1 VAILAGVVGMLSR
14 FAGQVLNTTLGW
26 ATLLLFGKVPAKRQ
40 TLLLVIVFGSLIW
53 VALLAGVLVPD
64 VGALIIAAVP
74 LPDFIEESWVRL
86 VMLVG
91 AIILPL
97 LIGLAAVFVSEK
109 RGRSLAGNAVAV
121 LRGYPF
127 ALVLPLMLI
136 LLALVGTWRK
146 LRSLAHRWTDAHVPV
161 IVKPGGYDAV
171 LDDVI
176 AGLRGADLDVDA
188 ADAGILLSGPPKLLD
203 LVAGRGLG
211 DLVPDR
217 LMILHGR
224 DLEVLVYPS
233 DLAISGTKE
242 MVARARAALATRVS
256 DAPAYLTTSAE
267 AQGIE
272 DRLDE
277 IRHAASS
284 ALVETTL
291 DALHDI
297 DEKLAR
303 LTVSYEEWD
312 VLYRERLQVEHELL
326 VGGTPGSDR
335 AARASAHGR
344 ETHSGRDMVIGVVG
358 IGLIAL
364 DVALA
369 IADRINPPGVTVAD

>member
-1 VAILAGVVGMLSR
+1 MAILAGIAGILGR

-53 VALLAGVLVPD
+53 VALVVGVFVPD
-64 VGALIIAAVP
+64 IGAVLIAAVP
-74 LPDFIEESWVRL
+74 LPEFVEESWVRL
-86 VMLVG
+86 AMLVG
-91 AIILPL
+91 AAVLPL

-109 RGRSLAGNAVAV
+109 RGRSLVGNAAAV

-127 ALVLPLMLI
+127 ALVLPLMLV

-146 LRSLAHRWTDAHVPV
+146 LRSLAHRWTDAHVPL

-176 AGLRGADLDVDA
+176 AGLRAAHLDVDA
-188 ADAGILLSGPPKLLD
+188 ADAGPLLSGPPKLLD
-203 LVAGRGLG
+203 LIAGQGLG

-217 LMILHGR
+217 LMILRGR
-224 DLEVLVYPS
+224 DLEVLAYPS

-242 MVARARAALATRVS
+242 MVARARAALAVRVS
-256 DAPAYLTTSAE
+256 DAPAYLTASAE
-267 AQGIE
+267 AQRIE

-277 IRHAASS
+277 IRRDAAT
-284 ALVETTL
+284 APVGTTL
-291 DALHDI
+291 DALHEI
-297 DEKLAR
+297 DDKLAR

-326 VGGTPGSDR
+326 VGGTPGSDDSGVSRGEGR
-335 AARASAHGR
+335 APYS
-344 ETHSGRDMVIGVVG
+344 TRDLVIGVAG
-358 IGLIAL
+358 LGLIAL
-364 DVALA
+364 DIALLVWG
-369 IADRINPPGVTVAD
+369 RLRRSNQ

>member
-1 VAILAGVVGMLSR
+1 MAILAGLAGILGR

-26 ATLLLFGKVPAKRQ
+26 ATLLLFGKVAAKRQ

-53 VALLAGVLVPD
+53 VALVVGVFVPD
-64 VGALIIAAVP
+64 VGAILIAAVP
-74 LPDFIEESWVRL
+74 LPDFVQESWVR
-86 VMLVG
+86 VAMLVG
-91 AIILPL
+91 AIVLPL
-97 LIGLAAVFVSEK
+97 LIGLAAVSVSEK

-127 ALVLPLMLI
+127 ALVLPLMLV

-146 LRSLAHRWTDAHVPV
+146 VRSLAHRWTDAHIPV

-171 LDDVI
+171 LDDVV

-188 ADAGILLSGPPKLLD
+188 TDAGVLLSGPPKLLD
-203 LVAGRGLG
+203 LIAGQGLG

-217 LMILHGR
+217 LMVLRGR
-224 DLEVLVYPS
+224 ELEVLVYPS
-233 DLAISGTKE
+233 DLAISGTKD
-242 MVARARAALATRVS
+242 MVARARAALAVRVS
-256 DAPAYLTTSAE
+256 DAPAYLTTSAD
-267 AQGIE
+267 AQKIE

-277 IRHAASS
+277 IRQNAGTAP
-284 ALVETTL
+284 VGTTL
-291 DALHDI
+291 DALHEV

-326 VGGTPGSDR
+326 VGGTPGSDDESRLTEEGR
-335 AARASAHGR
+335 AGNS
-344 ETHSGRDMVIGVVG
+344 TRDLVIGALG
-358 IGLIAL
+358 IGLVAL
-364 DVALA
+364 DVGVA
-369 IADRINPPGVTVAD
+369 IADRFKRSD

>member
-1 VAILAGVVGMLSR
+1 MAILAGIAGILGR

-53 VALLAGVLVPD
+53 VALVAGVFVPD
-64 VGALIIAAVP
+64 VGAILIAAVP
-74 LPDFIEESWVRL
+74 LPDFVEESWVRL
-86 VMLVG
+86 VMLIG
-91 AIILPL
+91 AIVLPL

-109 RGRSLAGNAVAV
+109 RGRSLVGNAVAV

-127 ALVLPLMLI
+127 ALVLPLMLV

-146 LRSLAHRWTDAHVPV
+146 LRSLAHRWTDAHIPV
-161 IVKPGGYDAV
+161 IVKPGGYDEV

-176 AGLRGADLDVDA
+176 AGLRHADLDVDA
-188 ADAGILLSGPPKLLD
+188 VDAGVLLSGPPKLLD
-203 LVAGRGLG
+203 LIAGQGLG

-217 LMILHGR
+217 LMILRGR

-242 MVARARAALATRVS
+242 TVARARAALAVRVS

-267 AQGIE
+267 AQRIE
-272 DRLDE
+272 DRLDD
-277 IRHAASS
+277 IRNAA
-284 ALVETTL
+284 ATAPVGATL
-291 DALHDI
+291 DALHEI

-326 VGGTPGSDR
+326 VGGTPGSDDTGQNP
-335 AARASAHGR
+335 AAAHAPYS
-344 ETHSGRDMVIGVVG
+344 TRDLVIGVVG
-358 IGLIAL
+358 MGLIAL
-364 DVALA
+364 DIALVLGSRLRRS
-369 IADRINPPGVTVAD
+369 D

>member
-1 VAILAGVVGMLSR
+1 MAIIAGLIGLLGR
-14 FAGQVLNTTLGW
+14 FAGQLLNTTLGW

-53 VALLAGVLVPD
+53 FALVVGVLVPA
-64 VGALIIAAVP
+64 VGDMIVSAVP
-74 LPDFIEESWVRL
+74 RPDFIPESWVRL
-86 VMLVG
+86 GMLIG
-91 AIILPL
+91 AIVLPL
-97 LIGLAAVFVSEK
+97 LIGLAAVFLSEK
-109 RGRSLAGNAVAV
+109 RDRSLARNAIGV

-127 ALVLPLMLI
+127 ALVLPLMLV

-146 LRSLAHRWTDAHVPV
+146 IKSLAHRWTDTHIPV

-176 AGLRGADLDVDA
+176 AGLRHAGLDVDA
-188 ADAGILLSGPPKLLD
+188 SDAGVLLSGPPKLLD
-203 LVAGRGLG
+203 LIAGRGLG
-211 DLVPDR
+211 ELVPDR
-217 LMILHGR
+217 LMILRGQN
-224 DLEVLVYPS
+224 LEVLVYPS

-267 AQGIE
+267 AQHVE

-277 IRHAASS
+277 IRHAAQTEPVG
-284 ALVETTL
+284 ATL
-291 DALHDI
+291 DALHEV

-326 VGGTPGSDR
+326 VGGTPGSEDSR
-335 AARASAHGR
+335 PIANDGR
-344 ETHSGRDMVIGVVG
+344 EPNSRRDLVIGVVG
-358 IGLIAL
+358 MGLIAL
-364 DVALA
+364 DVALVLGSRLRRS
-369 IADRINPPGVTVAD
+369 D

>member
-1 VAILAGVVGMLSR
+1 MAIIAGLIGLLGR
-14 FAGQVLNTTLGW
+14 FAGQLLNTTLGW

-53 VALLAGVLVPD
+53 FALVVGVLVPA
-64 VGALIIAAVP
+64 VGDMIVSAVP
-74 LPDFIEESWVRL
+74 RPDFIPESWVRL
-86 VMLVG
+86 GMLIG
-91 AIILPL
+91 AIVLPL
-97 LIGLAAVFVSEK
+97 LIGLAAVFLSEK
-109 RGRSLAGNAVAV
+109 RDRSLARNAIGV

-127 ALVLPLMLI
+127 ALVLPLMLV

-146 LRSLAHRWTDAHVPV
+146 IKSLAHRWTDTHIPV

-176 AGLRGADLDVDA
+176 AGLRHAGLDVDA
-188 ADAGILLSGPPKLLD
+188 SDAGVLLSGPPKLLD
-203 LVAGRGLG
+203 LIAGRGLG
-211 DLVPDR
+211 ELVPDR
-217 LMILHGR
+217 LMILRGQN
-224 DLEVLVYPS
+224 LEVLVYPS

-267 AQGIE
+267 AQHVE

-277 IRHAASS
+277 IRHAAQTEPVG
-284 ALVETTL
+284 ATL
-291 DALHDI
+291 DALHEV

-303 LTVSYEEWD
+303 LTLSYEEWD

-326 VGGTPGSDR
+326 VGGTPGSTDSR
-335 AARASAHGR
+335 PIADEGR
-344 ETHSGRDMVIGVVG
+344 EPYSRRDLVLGAVG
-358 IGLIAL
+358 MGLIAL
-364 DVALA
+364 DVALVLGSRLRRS
-369 IADRINPPGVTVAD
+369 D

>member
-203 LVAGRGLG
+203 LVASRGLG

-312 VLYRERLQVEHELL
+312 VL
-326 VGGTPGSDR
+326 
-335 AARASAHGR
+335 
-344 ETHSGRDMVIGVVG
+344 
-358 IGLIAL
+358 
-364 DVALA
+364 
-369 IADRINPPGVTVAD
+369 

>member
-1 VAILAGVVGMLSR
+1 MLGR
-14 FAGQVLNTTLGW
+14 FAGQILNTTLGW

-40 TLLLVIVFGSLIW
+40 TLLLVIVFGSLVW
-53 VALLAGVLVPD
+53 LALLIGALVPA
-64 VGALIIAAVP
+64 VGDIIVTAVP
-74 LPDFIEESWVRL
+74 RPDFIQESWVRL
-86 VMLVG
+86 AMLVG
-91 AIILPL
+91 AVVLPL

-109 RGRSLAGNAVAV
+109 RDPTLMGKAISV

-127 ALVLPLMLI
+127 ALVLPLMLV

-146 LRSLAHRWTDAHVPV
+146 LVSLAHRWTDAHIPV
-161 IVKPGGYDAV
+161 IVKPRGYDAV

-176 AGLRGADLDVDA
+176 AGLRHAGLDVDA
-188 ADAGILLSGPPKLLD
+188 SDAGVLLSGPPKLLD
-203 LVAGRGLG
+203 LIAGRGLG
-211 DLVPDR
+211 ELVPDR
-217 LMILHGR
+217 LMILKGR
-224 DLEVLVYPS
+224 DIEVLVYPS
-233 DLAISGTKE
+233 DLAISGTRD

-267 AQGIE
+267 AQRVE
-272 DRLDE
+272 DQLDE
-277 IRHAASS
+277 IRHAA
-284 ALVETTL
+284 AGVPVGTTL

-326 VGGTPGSDR
+326 VGGTPGSAD
-335 AARASAHGR
+335 SGPTGDDSR
-344 ETHSGRDMVIGVVG
+344 EPYSRRDLVIGVVG

-364 DVALA
+364 DVLLVLGSRLRRS
-369 IADRINPPGVTVAD
+369 D

>member
-1 VAILAGVVGMLSR
+1 VAILAGVVGILSR

-53 VALLAGVLVPD
+53 VALLAGVLVPT
-64 VGALIIAAVP
+64 VGAILIAAVP
-74 LPDFIEESWVRL
+74 LPDFVDESWVR
-86 VMLVG
+86 VAMLVG
-91 AIILPL
+91 AIVLPL

-109 RGRSLAGNAVAV
+109 RGRSLGGTAVAV

-127 ALVLPLMLI
+127 ALVLPLMLV
-136 LLALVGTWRK
+136 LLALVATWRK
-146 LRSLAHRWTDAHVPV
+146 VRSLARRWSDAHVPV

-171 LDDVI
+171 LQDVI
-176 AGLRGADLDVDA
+176 AGLREADLDVDPS
-188 ADAGILLSGPPKLLD
+188 DAGILLSGPPKLLD
-203 LVAGRGLG
+203 LIAGQGLG

-217 LMILHGR
+217 LMILRGR
-224 DLEVLVYPS
+224 DMEVLVYPS

-242 MVARARAALATRVS
+242 MVARARAALAVRVS

-267 AQGIE
+267 AQRIE

-277 IRHAASS
+277 IRHAAGS
-284 ALVETTL
+284 APVAATL
-291 DALHDI
+291 DALHEI
-297 DEKLAR
+297 DRKLAR

-326 VGGTPGSDR
+326 VGGSPDTDEP
-335 AARASAHGR
+335 ARFTEERR
-344 ETHSGRDMVIGVVG
+344 EPMTRRDLVIGSVG
-358 IGLIAL
+358 MGLIVL
-364 DVALA
+364 DVALLLGSRLRRS
-369 IADRINPPGVTVAD
+369 D

>member
-1 VAILAGVVGMLSR
+1 VAILAGIAGLLSR

-53 VALLAGVLVPD
+53 VALLAGVFVPD
-64 VGALIIAAVP
+64 VGAILVAAVP
-74 LPDFIEESWVRL
+74 LPDFVEESWVRL
-86 VMLVG
+86 AMLIG
-91 AIILPL
+91 AIVLPL
-97 LIGLAAVFVSEK
+97 LIGLAAVFVADR
-109 RGRSLAGNAVAV
+109 RGRSLVDTAVAV

-127 ALVLPLMLI
+127 ALVLPLMLV

-146 LRSLAHRWTDAHVPV
+146 LRSLARRWTDAHVPL

-176 AGLRGADLDVDA
+176 AGLRRADLDVDA

-203 LVAGRGLG
+203 LIAGQGLG

-217 LMILHGR
+217 LMILRGR

-233 DLAISGTKE
+233 DLAISGTRQ
-242 MVARARAALATRVS
+242 MAARARAALAVRVS

-267 AQGIE
+267 AQSVE

-277 IRHAASS
+277 IRHAAGAASV
-284 ALVETTL
+284 ATTL
-291 DALHDI
+291 DALREI
-297 DEKLAR
+297 DQKLAR

-326 VGGTPGSDR
+326 VGGTPGADDG
-335 AARASAHGR
+335 ARVSVVER
-344 ETHSGRDMVIGVVG
+344 EPYSRRDMVIGVVG
-358 IGLIAL
+358 MGLIAL
-364 DVALA
+364 DVALVLGSWLRRS
-369 IADRINPPGVTVAD
+369 D

>member
-1 VAILAGVVGMLSR
+1 VAILAGIVGMLSR

-53 VALLAGVLVPD
+53 VALLAGVLVPAIGD
-64 VGALIIAAVP
+64 MIIGALP
-74 LPDFIEESWVRL
+74 LPDFIADSWVRMA
-86 VMLVG
+86 MLLG

-109 RGRSLAGNAVAV
+109 RGRSLAGNAIAV

-127 ALVLPLMLI
+127 ALVLPLMLV

-146 LRSLAHRWTDAHVPV
+146 VRTLTRRWTDAHVPV

-176 AGLRGADLDVDA
+176 AGLRQADLDVDA
-188 ADAGILLSGPPKLLD
+188 FDAGVLLSGPPKLLD
-203 LVAGRGLG
+203 LIAGQGLG

-217 LMILHGR
+217 LMILRGR
-224 DLEVLVYPS
+224 GLEVLVYPS

-242 MVARARAALATRVS
+242 MVARARAALAVRVS

-277 IRHAASS
+277 IRHRAASAS
-284 ALVETTL
+284 VGATL
-291 DALHDI
+291 AALHEVD
-297 DEKLAR
+297 DKLAR

-326 VGGTPGSDR
+326 FGGIPGDEDR
-335 AARASAHGR
+335 TRIPEEDR
-344 ETHSGRDMVIGVVG
+344 EPMTRRDLVIGTVG
-358 IGLIAL
+358 MGLIVL
-364 DVALA
+364 DVALLLGSRLRRS
-369 IADRINPPGVTVAD
+369 D

>member
-1 VAILAGVVGMLSR
+1 VAIIAGLIGLLGR
-14 FAGQVLNTTLGW
+14 FAGQLLNTTLGW

-53 VALLAGVLVPD
+53 FALVIGVLVPA
-64 VGALIIAAVP
+64 VGDMIVSAVP
-74 LPDFIEESWVRL
+74 RPDFIPESWVRL
-86 VMLVG
+86 GMLIG
-91 AIILPL
+91 AIVLPL
-97 LIGLAAVFVSEK
+97 LIGLAAVFLSEK
-109 RGRSLAGNAVAV
+109 RDRSLARNAIGV

-127 ALVLPLMLI
+127 ALVLPLMLV

-146 LRSLAHRWTDAHVPV
+146 IKSLAHRWTDTHIPV

-176 AGLRGADLDVDA
+176 AGLRHAGLDVDTS
-188 ADAGILLSGPPKLLD
+188 DAGVLLSGPPKLLD
-203 LVAGRGLG
+203 LIAGRGLG
-211 DLVPDR
+211 ELVPDR
-217 LMILHGR
+217 LMILRGQN
-224 DLEVLVYPS
+224 LEVLVYPS

-267 AQGIE
+267 AQHVE

-277 IRHAASS
+277 IRHAAQTNPVG
-284 ALVETTL
+284 ATL
-291 DALHDI
+291 DALHDV

-312 VLYRERLQVEHELL
+312 ILYRERLQVEHELL
-326 VGGTPGSDR
+326 VGGTPGSNDSGLIADEGR
-335 AARASAHGR
+335 APYSR
-344 ETHSGRDMVIGVVG
+344 RDLAIGVVG

-364 DVALA
+364 DVALVLSSRLRRS
-369 IADRINPPGVTVAD
+369 D